1 MYAQNDL
8 FFPYR
13 AIAAL
18 STQRGEEWQALV
30 QHVLSLPELHEE
42 TLAFM
47 WMMVRLNGCASCE
60 TDSYRAM
67 RGCAACA
74 VQTLRRFKGDDA
86 ALIKAYEDSLADLR
100 RFARRDDRYIAIVGE
115 QAEEVSAV

>member
-18 STQRGEEWQALV
+18 SNQRGEEWQALV
-30 QHVLSLPELHEE
+30 ERVLSLPEMHEE

-47 WMMVRLNGCASCE
+47 WMMVRLDGCAGCE
-60 TDSYRAM
+60 IDSYRAM
-67 RGCAACA
+67 RGCDACA
-74 VQTLRRFKGDDA
+74 IQTLRRFKGDDA
-86 ALIKAYEDSLADLR
+86 ALIRAYEEALADLR
-100 RFARRDDRYIAIVGE
+100 RFARRDARYAAIVGE
-115 QAEEVSAV
+115 HVEETSAV

>member
-30 QHVLSLPELHEE
+30 QHILSLPELHEE

-47 WMMVRLNGCASCE
+47 WMMVRLNGCAGCE

-74 VQTLRRFKGDDA
+74 IQTLRRFKDDDA
-86 ALIKAYEDSLADLR
+86 ALLRAYDDALADVR
-100 RFARRDDRYIAIVGE
+100 RFARRDSRYVAIVGE
-115 QAEEVSAV
+115 HVEEVSAV